1 MSIPCDYIVSDLL
14 SHAETWNWAMAK
26 TGTPSPEELMTLDN
40 FLCFAI
46 YSANHA
52 FTRVY
57 KPLLDALDLTYPQ
70 YLVMVALWEKDD
82 QTVGS
87 LGERLFLESSTLTPM
102 LKRLEA
108 MGYVSR
114 VRDRADERQ
123 VRVCLTETGRAL
135 REKASAVPRGIIE
148 ATGMEAAEISRL
160 KQEIAALRTLL
171 LR

>member
-1 MSIPCDYIVSDLL
+1 MTKADSPSHEDL
-14 SHAETWNWAMAK
+14 MK
-26 TGTPSPEELMTLDN
+26 LDN

-46 YSANHA
+46 YSTNHA

-57 KPLLDALDLTYPQ
+57 KPLLDELDLTYPQ
-70 YLVMVALWEKDD
+70 YLVMVVLWEKDD

-108 MGYVSR
+108 MGYISR
-114 VRDRADERQ
+114 ARDRTDERQ
-123 VRVCLTETGRAL
+123 VRVKLTESGRAL
-135 REKASAVPRGIIE
+135 RTKADNVPYGIAS
-148 ATGMEAAEISRL
+148 ATGMEPAELVRL
-160 KQEIAALRTLL
+160 KQEIATLRTSL

>member
-1 MSIPCDYIVSDLL
+1 
-14 SHAETWNWAMAK
+14 MAK
-26 TGTPSPEELMTLDN
+26 TDTPSPDVLMKLDN

-70 YLVMVALWEKDD
+70 YLVMVVLWERDD

-87 LGERLFLESSTLTPM
+87 LGEKLFLESSTLTPM

-108 MGYVSR
+108 MDYISR
-114 VRDRADERQ
+114 VRDRTDERQ
-123 VRVCLTETGRAL
+123 VRVRLTATGQAL
-135 REKASAVPRGIIE
+135 KSKAITVPCGIID
-148 ATGMEAAEISRL
+148 ATGMEPAEIGRL
-160 KQEIAALRTLL
+160 KQEIAALRASL

>member
-1 MSIPCDYIVSDLL
+1 
-14 SHAETWNWAMAK
+14 MANAD
-26 TGTPSPEELMTLDN
+26 TRPSEEVMKLDE

-57 KPLLDALDLTYPQ
+57 KPLLDELGLTYPQ
-70 YLVMVALWEKDD
+70 YLVMVVLWEKDD

-87 LGERLFLESSTLTPM
+87 LGEKLFLESSTLTPM

-108 MGYVSR
+108 MGYISR
-114 VRDRADERQ
+114 VRDRTDERQ
-123 VRVCLTETGRAL
+123 VRVRLTEAGRAL
-135 REKASAVPRGIIE
+135 REKASSVPNGIVD
-148 ATGMEAAEISRL
+148 ATGMEPAEMTRL
-160 KQEIAALRTLL
+160 KREIAALRTSL

>member
-1 MSIPCDYIVSDLL
+1 M
-14 SHAETWNWAMAK
+14 K
-26 TGTPSPEELMTLDN
+26 LDN

-46 YSANHA
+46 YSTNHA

-57 KPLLDALDLTYPQ
+57 KPLLDELDLTYPQ
-70 YLVMVALWEKDD
+70 YLVMVVLWEKDD

-108 MGYVSR
+108 MGYISR
-114 VRDRADERQ
+114 LRDRTDERQ
-123 VRVCLTETGRAL
+123 VRVKLTESGRAL
-135 REKASAVPRGIIE
+135 REKAENVPHGIAN
-148 ATGMEAAEISRL
+148 ATGMEPAELVRL
-160 KQEIAALRTLL
+160 KQEIATLRTSL